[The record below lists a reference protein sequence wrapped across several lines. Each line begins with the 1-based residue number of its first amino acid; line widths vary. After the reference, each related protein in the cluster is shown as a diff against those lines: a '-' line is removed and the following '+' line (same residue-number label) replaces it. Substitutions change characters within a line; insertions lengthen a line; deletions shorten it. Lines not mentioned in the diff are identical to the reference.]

1 MVKQVSY
8 FLFCYLTIK
17 QYFFIIDKTEDLE
30 SCNIFCVLGGNL
42 QECFER
48 KTEYIGSDLNIAN
61 NGQRNKVTISMAR

>member
-8 FLFCYLTIK
+8 FLFCYLDRKT
-17 QYFFIIDKTEDLE
+17 IIDKTEDLE